1 MGAYVRQPRLVRV
14 RYLAG
19 RHFYSWR
26 PHSELPIPRDDI
38 IAHSAN
44 THVIP
49 ANDQIQK
56 RLAHLR
62 TGEVVR
68 LTGTLVDANRD
79 DGAWLRT
86 SLTRAD
92 SGAGAC
98 EVLLVETVDI
108 Q

>member
-1 MGAYVRQPRLVRV
+1 MSDNRV
-14 RYLAG
+14 LSAFDISQGG
-19 RHFYSWR
+19 RFYSWR